1 MTIIRKHLKIV
12 NMINFNNRTFSVVL
26 FTNSE
31 GWAKAAASRS
41 AKTKK
46 LFSERYGR
54 GSTASRLEP
63 LRKASLVLINKFPD
77 NLGTHFIDLGRMQD

>member
-1 MTIIRKHLKIV
+1 
-12 NMINFNNRTFSVVL
+12 MINFNNRTFSVVL

-46 LFSERYGR
+46 LF
-54 GSTASRLEP
+54 
-63 LRKASLVLINKFPD
+63 RKIWKGFNCIQAGATSKNQFSFDK
-77 NLGTHFIDLGRMQD
+77 